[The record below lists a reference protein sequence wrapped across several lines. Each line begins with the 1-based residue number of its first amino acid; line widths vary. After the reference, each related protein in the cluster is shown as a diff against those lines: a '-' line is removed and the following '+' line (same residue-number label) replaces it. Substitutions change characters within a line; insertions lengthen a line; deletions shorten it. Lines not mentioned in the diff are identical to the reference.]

1 MTSPITSGAI
11 KGHQTIDVSDLP
23 AEVWDHR
30 SPLWWG
36 NLWGLVIETVV
47 FGILVTVYFAV
58 AMNLSPFPPP
68 RADRLPVLYDSSPDL
83 LFPTAALIVMLVSL
97 APAIWLDIAA
107 RRMDERTVILA
118 SFTTLAFNIA
128 LLVMR
133 YYEFDALHF
142 RWNDNAYGS
151 ITWTILGMH
160 MIHLI
165 VMASEDIYVLSW
177 ILKRGMDE
185 KHAMDATVTAVYWY
199 WIVATWILLYLLVY
213 WAPRMI

>member
-1 MTSPITSGAI
+1 MTNEGTIDARR
-11 KGHQTIDVSDLP
+11 TIDVSGLP
-23 AEVWDHR
+23 AEVWDEK

-47 FGILVTVYFAV
+47 FGILVTVYFSV

-68 RADRLPVLYDSSPDL
+68 RADRLPVLYDAAPDL
-83 LFPTAALIVMLVSL
+83 LFPTIVLIVMLLSL
-97 APAIWLDIAA
+97 APAVLLDRAA
-107 RRMDERTVILA
+107 RSLDEGAVILA
-118 SFTTLAFNIA
+118 SFATLIFNVA
-128 LLVMR
+128 LIVMR

-165 VMASEDIYVLSW
+165 VMACEDVYVLSW
-177 ILKRGMDE
+177 ILIKGMDE

-199 WIVATWILLYLLVY
+199 WIVGTWVLLYLLVY

>member
-1 MTSPITSGAI
+1 MTNQEAI
-11 KGHQTIDVSDLP
+11 NAHPTIDVSALP
-23 AEVWDHR
+23 AEVWDEK

-47 FGILVTVYFAV
+47 FGILVTIYFSV

-68 RADRLPVLYDSSPDL
+68 RTDRLPVLYDSAPDL
-83 LFPTAALIVMLVSL
+83 VFPTIVLFVLLISL
-97 APAIWLDIAA
+97 APAIWLDRAA
-107 RRMDERTVILA
+107 RRLDEGTVILTSSA
-118 SFTTLAFNIA
+118 TLVFNIA
-128 LLVMR
+128 LIVMR

-160 MIHLI
+160 MLHLI
-165 VMASEDIYVLSW
+165 VMACEDVYVLSW
-177 ILKRGMDE
+177 VVIKGLDE
-185 KHAMDATVTAVYWY
+185 KHAMDMTVTAVYWY
-199 WIVATWILLYLLVY
+199 WIVVTWVFLYVLVY